1 MLYPHSRFVINLPA
15 AGPGPGDQSFVQ
27 AVRVRRCLG
36 EGEPCT
42 APLCEA
48 RTTACKYGD
57 P

>member
-1 MLYPHSRFVINLPA
+1 MFYPYIPHSRFVINLPA

-48 RTTACKYGD
+48 RTTACK
-57 P
+57 